1 MPLQRRLPKFGFRSR
16 TAHEVAELRLQ
27 DLAKVEVARIDL
39 EALKAA
45 DLIRHDIK
53 RVRIIA
59 SGRLEKPVVIAQGI
73 HVTQGSRAIIE
84 AAGGRIED

>member
-1 MPLQRRLPKFGFRSR
+1 
-16 TAHEVAELRLQ
+16 
-27 DLAKVEVARIDL
+27 LAKIGADRVDL

-45 DLIRHDIK
+45 NLIRHDIK

-59 SGRLEKPVVIAQGI
+59 SGRLEKAVIIAQGI

-84 AAGGRIED
+84 AVGGKIEG